1 MSTVTTT
8 GYDRSVS
15 SSSITKLAAGAFLG
29 LLLITGALVLTTDLR
44 VEDSG
49 PIIVLGVSLASVF
62 LLLFAPTKGSL

>member
-1 MSTVTTT
+1 MSTAAAT

-15 SSSITKLAAGAFLG
+15 SSAIIKLVAGAFLG

-49 PIIVLGVSLASVF
+49 PIIVLGVSLACVF
-62 LLLFAPTKGSL
+62 LLLFAPTEGSR